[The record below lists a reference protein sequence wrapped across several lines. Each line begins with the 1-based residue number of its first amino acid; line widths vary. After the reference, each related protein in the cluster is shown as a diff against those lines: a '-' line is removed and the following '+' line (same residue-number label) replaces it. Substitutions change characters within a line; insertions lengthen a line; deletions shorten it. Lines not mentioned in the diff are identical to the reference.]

1 MWKLRIGEGGGPSL
15 MSVNNYVGREHWEF
29 DPNAGTLEDKAEVE
43 RFREDFQRS
52 RFKTKQSAD
61 LLMQMEVRFSHCISH
76 FSSHF
81 SSTLFLEL
89 K

>member
-1 MWKLRIGEGGGPSL
+1 MWKLRICEGGGPSL
-15 MSVNNYVGREHWEF
+15 MSVNNYVGREYWEF

>member
-1 MWKLRIGEGGGPSL
+1 
-15 MSVNNYVGREHWEF
+15 MSVNNYVGREYWEF

>member
-29 DPNAGTLEDKAEVE
+29 DPNAGTFEDKAEVE
-43 RFREDFQRS
+43 RFREEFRRN

-61 LLMQMEVRFSHCISH
+61 LLMQMEVRFSHFISH
-76 FSSHF
+76 FSSHL
-81 SSTLFLEL
+81 SSNLILEL
-89 K
+89 